1 MKLVPYLLL
10 ALVIVLGA
18 VFFLSYPRTP
28 STVEAPLTLPAVE
41 QIERVEVIRPDG
53 EKRAMLVFEKS
64 DGAWW
69 ITRPIEARA
78 SEAAEVEL
86 NGLFA
91 QPIVTD
97 DLKLDPKKLDAY
109 GLNEASVVQVS
120 VYDKGRAQAALT
132 LDIGKEIQIPQT
144 GVRRTYLKTAQ
155 DARVYRA
162 QIGMGRF
169 FRAPI
174 GELRTRRVID
184 LDASGIRAL
193 NIQAAPMPEGEAA
206 EASPRYHVKLIHKD
220 YVWALAEPALE
231 ADSEVAQTLDLDKV
245 NALVGVIAGLRA
257 EAFVD
262 DKKPA
267 DVGLEPA
274 SVSMIIET
282 LSGTH
287 ILGFGDAAP
296 GPSRYAR
303 FDDGPIFTLS
313 ESTSARLQ
321 PSAASLLKTSENP
334 TPADAENAAAVGAN

>member
-53 EKRAMLVFEKS
+53 EKRAILVFEKS
-64 DGAWW
+64 DDAWW

-91 QPIVTD
+91 QPIATD

-120 VYDKGRAQAALT
+120 VYDKGRAQAAIA
-132 LDIGKEIQIPQT
+132 LDIGKEIEIAQT
-144 GVRRTYLKTAQ
+144 GVRRTYIKTAE
-155 DARVYRA
+155 AERVYRA
-162 QIGMGRF
+162 QIGFGRF
-169 FRAPI
+169 FRAPL
-174 GELRTRRVID
+174 GELRTRQVVDID
-184 LDASGIRAL
+184 AAGIRAL
-193 NIQAAPMPEGEAA
+193 NIQAAPTPEGDEAA
-206 EASPRYHVKLIHKD
+206 ALARYHVKLIHKD
-220 YVWALAEPALE
+220 YAWALAAPALGE
-231 ADSEVAQTLDLDKV
+231 DSEVAQSLDLDKV
-245 NALVGVIAGLRA
+245 NALAEAIAGLRA

-262 DKKPA
+262 AKKPA
-267 DVGLEPA
+267 EVGLEPA
-274 SVSMIIET
+274 AVSMIIET
-282 LSGTH
+282 PSRTH
-287 ILGFGDAAP
+287 ILSFGDAAP
-296 GPSRYAR
+296 GEFVYAR

-334 TPADAENAAAVGAN
+334 TPADAENAAAMGAN